1 MCVLPYFVQK
11 CSCPLNN
18 ADVCLRLCPN
28 EPEPY
33 VTAVVKTRRLDSAR
47 PKMLFK
53 MLYRKGL
60 QNLPDHF
67 IVSICQQCPLPYC
80 SPVMP
85 LAVRASLIFQVI
97 GVAKLYVLSPGVQIF
112 SNFCAFGLG
121 FGDSRVSGSPD
132 LSLSAGME
140 TGLRDAKI
148 TFPSFPFS

>member
-33 VTAVVKTRRLDSAR
+33 ITAVVKTQRLDSAR

-67 IVSICQQCPLPYC
+67 IVSICQQCPFPYC

-85 LAVRASLIFQVI
+85 LVVKASLIF
-97 GVAKLYVLSPGVQIF
+97 
-112 SNFCAFGLG
+112 LG
-121 FGDSRVSGSPD
+121 DRSCKIVRFISRCLD
-132 LSLSAGME
+132 ILQFLCFSAGIW
-140 TGLRDAKI
+140 GQ
-148 TFPSFPFS
+148 